1 MDRRDSHLGLVLA
14 GWVLAFH
21 LPVGGLVAGFLLVE
35 RRPGHAAGI
44 IAASVVTTLLLMWVI
59 VMRL

>member
-1 MDRRDSHLGLVLA
+1 MLA

-44 IAASVVTTLLLMWVI
+44 IAASIVTTLTLVWFI
-59 VMRL
+59 AMRT